1 MLKLSFA
8 VNYRLF
14 IISVLSFFAVFVSNA
29 SAETLYGAMSKAYK
43 DNPDLLAARAELR
56 ATDETVTIARAGQRP
71 TIAGEAS
78 ITAQDTNGVDT
89 SSAEIG
95 LSISQSIFDGF
106 RTKNAILAAQTRV
119 LSGRQVLLS
128 NEMDILISTV
138 QAYLDV
144 LLNQQI
150 TSIRNQ
156 NLDFLREQL
165 KASQIRLRVGE
176 GTRTDVA
183 QAEASL
189 AAAKA
194 QLFAAEAAL
203 KASSAIYKQIVG
215 VKPRGLRVPQLPKK
229 VLPKSLNN
237 ALGTG
242 LQKHPVLLSANLTI
256 DAAEFDVKVQES
268 SVLPGVRITGSL
280 SQDDDEVTTARIGAQ
295 LTIPIFTGGA
305 NAARIRQ
312 SKEVLGEQKIRLD
325 SARRQVEQIII
336 DAWVNFQSSK
346 ASITANDA
354 QVKAARL
361 ALSGVLEERKV
372 GQRTTLDVLNAQA
385 NVLTARESLS
395 TARANYVVAA
405 YNVLYSTGLLT
416 TGELGLKVKRYAPE
430 VHYEAVE
437 DKWFGLRTVT
447 E

>member
-1 MLKLSFA
+1 M
-8 VNYRLF
+8 NYRLF
-14 IISVLSFFAVFVSNA
+14 FISVICCFAVFSSSA

-56 ATDETVTIARAGQRP
+56 ATDENVAIARAGQRP

-78 ITAQDTNGVDT
+78 VTAKDTNGVDT

-95 LSISQSIFDGF
+95 LSITQSIFDGF
-106 RTKNAILAAQTRV
+106 RTKNSILAAQSRV

-128 NEMDILISTV
+128 NEMDILISAV

-150 TSIRNQ
+150 TSIRSQ

-165 KASQIRLRVGE
+165 KAAQIRLRVGE

-203 KASSAIYKQIVG
+203 KASSAIYKQVVG
-215 VKPRGLRVPQLPKK
+215 VKPRGLRVPQIPKK
-229 VLPKSLNN
+229 VLPNSLNR
-237 ALGTG
+237 ALGIG
-242 LQKHPVLLSANLTI
+242 LQKHPVLLRANLVI
-256 DAAEFDVKVQES
+256 DAAEYDVKVQES

-280 SQDDDEVTTARIGAQ
+280 SQNDSDVTTARIGAT
-295 LTIPIFTGGA
+295 LSIPIFTGGA

-312 SKEVLGEQKIRLD
+312 SKETLGEQRIRLD
-325 SARRQVEQIII
+325 SARRQIEQIII

-385 NVLTARESLS
+385 GVLNARESLS
-395 TARANYVVAA
+395 RARANYVVAA

-416 TGELGLKVKRYAPE
+416 AGDLGLKVKLYAPE

>member
-1 MLKLSFA
+1 M
-8 VNYRLF
+8 
-14 IISVLSFFAVFVSNA
+14 FVSSA
-29 SAETLYGAMSKAYK
+29 SAETLYGAMSKAYE
-43 DNPDLLAARAELR
+43 DNPDLVAARAGLR
-56 ATDETVTIARAGQRP
+56 ATDENVAIAKAGRRP
-71 TIAGEAS
+71 TLAGEAKL
-78 ITAQDTNGVDT
+78 TAQDTNGVDT

-106 RTKNAILAAQTRV
+106 RTKNSILGANARV

-138 QAYLDV
+138 QSYLDV

-150 TSIRNQ
+150 TSIRSQ
-156 NLDFLREQL
+156 NLDFLEEQL

-194 QLFAAEAAL
+194 QVLAAEAAL
-203 KASSAIYKQIVG
+203 KASSAVYKQTVG
-215 VKPRGLRVPQLPKK
+215 VKPRGLRVPQIPKR
-229 VLPKSLNN
+229 VLPRSLNS
-237 ALGTG
+237 ALAIG
-242 LQKHPVLLSANLTI
+242 LQKHPALVSASLSI
-256 DAAEFDVKVQES
+256 DAAEYDVKVQES
-268 SVLPGVRITGSL
+268 SVLPGVRLTGSL
-280 SQDDDEVTTARIGAQ
+280 SQNDEDVTTARIGAT
-295 LTIPIFTGGA
+295 LSIPIFTGGA

-312 SKEVLGEQKIRLD
+312 SKEVLGEQQIRLD
-325 SARRQVEQIII
+325 STRRQLEQIII
-336 DAWVNFQSSK
+336 DAWVNFESSK

-354 QVKAARL
+354 QVKAAQL

-385 NVLTARESLS
+385 SVLNARESLS
-395 TARANYVVAA
+395 RARANYVVAG

-416 TGELGLKVKRYAPE
+416 VDDLGLSVKRYKPE
-430 VHYEAVE
+430 VHFEAVE

>member
-1 MLKLSFA
+1 MSF
-8 VNYRLF
+8 
-14 IISVLSFFAVFVSNA
+14 SSA
-29 SAETLYGAMSKAYK
+29 SAETLYGAMSKAYR
-43 DNPDLLAARAELR
+43 DNPDLLSARAGLR
-56 ATDETVTIARAGQRP
+56 ATDETVAIAKSGRRP
-71 TIAGEAS
+71 TIAGEAKV
-78 ITAQDTNGVDT
+78 TAQDTNGVDT
-89 SSAEIG
+89 SSAEIS

-106 RTKNAILAAQTRV
+106 RTKNSILAAHARV

-138 QAYLDV
+138 QSYLDV

-150 TSIRNQ
+150 TSIRSQ
-156 NLDFLREQL
+156 NLDFLEEQL
-165 KASQIRLRVGE
+165 KASQTRLRVGE

-194 QLFAAEAAL
+194 QVFAAEAAL
-203 KASSAIYKQIVG
+203 KASSALYKQTVG
-215 VKPRGLRVPQLPKK
+215 VKPRGLRVPQIPKR
-229 VLPKSLNN
+229 VLPRSLNS
-237 ALGTG
+237 ALAIG
-242 LQKHPVLLSANLTI
+242 LQKHPALVSANLSI
-256 DAAEFDVKVQES
+256 DAAEYDVKVQES
-268 SVLPGVRITGSL
+268 SVLPGVSLTGSI
-280 SQDDDEVTTARIGAQ
+280 SQNDSDVTTARIGAQ

-312 SKEVLGEQKIRLD
+312 SKEVLGEQQIRLD
-325 SARRQVEQIII
+325 STRRQLEQLIIN
-336 DAWVNFQSSK
+336 AWVNFESSK

-354 QVKAARL
+354 QVKAAQL

-385 NVLTARESLS
+385 SVLNARESLS
-395 TARANYVVAA
+395 RARANYVVAA

-416 TGELGLKVKRYAPE
+416 VDDLGLRVKRYKPE
-430 VHYEAVE
+430 VHFEAVE

>member
-1 MLKLSFA
+1 MFTS
-8 VNYRLF
+8 
-14 IISVLSFFAVFVSNA
+14 SA
-29 SAETLYGAMSKAYK
+29 STETLYGAMSQAYK
-43 DNPDLLAARAELR
+43 DNPDLLAARAGLR
-56 ATDETVTIARAGQRP
+56 AADENVAIARAGQRP
-71 TIAGEAS
+71 TIFGEAS
-78 ITAQDTNGVDT
+78 IATIDTNGVDSNT
-89 SSAEIG
+89 SEIG
-95 LSISQSIFDGF
+95 LNITQSLFDGF
-106 RTKNAILAAQTRV
+106 RTKNSILAAQTRV

-128 NEMDILISTV
+128 NEMDILILV
-138 QAYLDV
+138 AQVYLDV
-144 LLNQQI
+144 LLTQQI

-156 NLDFLREQL
+156 NFQFLREQL
-165 KASQIRLRVGE
+165 KSTQVRLRVGE
-176 GTRTDVA
+176 ATRTDVA

-203 KASSAIYKQIVG
+203 KASSAVYKQVVG
-215 VKPRGLRVPQLPKK
+215 VKPRGLRVPQIPKK
-229 VLPKSLNN
+229 VLPNSLNR
-237 ALGTG
+237 ALGIG
-242 LQKHPVLLSANLTI
+242 LQKHPALIRSNLAI
-256 DAAEFDVKVQES
+256 DAAEYDVKVLES
-268 SVLPGVRITGSL
+268 SVLPGVRIAGSL
-280 SQDDDEVTTARIGAQ
+280 SQNDRNITTARIGAQ
-295 LTIPIFTGGA
+295 LSIPIFTGGA

-312 SKEVLGEQKIRLD
+312 SKETLGEQRIRLD
-325 SARRQVEQIII
+325 SARKQIEQIII

-346 ASITANDA
+346 ASIIANDA

-385 NVLTARESLS
+385 GVLNARESLS
-395 TARANYVVAA
+395 RARANYVVAA

-416 TGELGLKVKRYAPE
+416 AGDLGLKVKLYAPE

>member
-1 MLKLSFA
+1 M
-8 VNYRLF
+8 NYRLF
-14 IISVLSFFAVFVSNA
+14 FISVFCFFAMLVTNA
-29 SAETLYGAMSKAYK
+29 SAETLYGAMTKAYQ

-56 ATDETVTIARAGQRP
+56 ATDETVAIARAGGRP

-78 ITAQDTNGVDT
+78 VTAQDTNGVDT
-89 SSAEIG
+89 SSAQIG

-106 RTKNAILAAQTRV
+106 RTKNSILAAQTRV
-119 LSGRQVLLS
+119 LSGRQVLIS
-128 NEMDILISTV
+128 NEMDIFISTV
-138 QAYLDV
+138 QSYLDV

-150 TSIRNQ
+150 TSIRTQ

-165 KASQIRLRVGE
+165 NASKIRLRVGE

-189 AAAKA
+189 AASQA
-194 QLFAAEAAL
+194 QVFAAEAAL
-203 KASSAIYKQIVG
+203 KASAAIYKQVVG
-215 VKPRGLRVPQLPKK
+215 VKPRGLRVPQIPKR
-229 VLPKSLNN
+229 VLPKSLNA
-237 ALGTG
+237 ALGIG
-242 LQKHPVLLSANLTI
+242 LQKHPVLQTASLAI
-256 DAAEFDVKVQES
+256 DAAEYDVKVQES
-268 SVLPGVRITGSL
+268 SVLPGVSLTGSVT
-280 SQDDDEVTTARIGAQ
+280 QDDDDVTTARIGAQ

-312 SKEVLGEQKIRLD
+312 SKEVLGEQRIQLD

-354 QVKAARL
+354 QVKAAQL

-385 NVLTARESLS
+385 SVLNARESLS
-395 TARANYVVAA
+395 RARANYVVAA

-416 TGELGLKVKRYAPE
+416 VEDLGLKVKRYEPE